1 MHLQK
6 RCRQRENVAVNEQ
19 ICLNCENRLRVANK
33 LVPMDNKQNVQNS
46 HFLESAFIFPLSL
59 CVKVNHLSTCSPIVI
74 LSKSTSTWKMRR
86 KSPILNETIEVYH
99 RILPTLDYRVL
110 DILFHVVQ
118 TQTMGGYRRLLPT
131 LDT

>member
-6 RCRQRENVAVNEQ
+6 RCQQRENVAVNEQ
-19 ICLNCENRLRVANK
+19 ICLNCENRLKVVNK
-33 LVPMDNKQNVQNS
+33 LVSMDNKQNVQNS

-86 KSPILNETIEVYH
+86 IEAYH

-118 TQTMGGYRRLLPT
+118 TQTMGGYFRILPT